1 MTKPIFLL
9 GVGAQKA
16 GTTWLHEYLASL
28 PEVDLGFMKEYHV
41 FDQNY
46 VRDTT
51 PGRKKK
57 FENYLDSFFGSD
69 LLSIRHKFRRNHK
82 HYFSYFRKLVDSPD
96 QVFITGDI
104 TPSYAALPVKVL
116 QYIKSSLEKNGFRVR
131 VVFLMRDPVARCI
144 SANRMYSSPRL
155 LDSPGDA
162 ALEAELLA
170 KKYQQ
175 TRFQIRT
182 RYDNTIGNLEQVFNP
197 DELYL
202 GFYEELF
209 SDNAIAEICSFLE
222 LPFRPGNY
230 EQVVHGSL
238 VKSELP
244 EPVKSQVRSYYSEV
258 YDFVLNRFGQDRVK
272 KLWKMS

>member
-1 MTKPIFLL
+1 VAKPIFVL

-16 GTTWLHEYLASL
+16 GTTWLHEYLGSL

-41 FDQNY
+41 FDQNH
-46 VRDTT
+46 VQDTT
-51 PGRKKK
+51 PGRKKRLK
-57 FENYLDSFFGSD
+57 NYLDSFFRTDS
-69 LLSIRHKFRRNHK
+69 LSIRHKFRRNHK
-82 HYFSYFRKLVDSPD
+82 HYFSYFRKLVDGSS

-116 QYIKSSLEKNGFRVR
+116 RYIKSQLEKNGFRVR
-131 VVFLMRDPVARCI
+131 VIFLMRDPVARCI

-155 LDSPGDA
+155 LESPGDG

-182 RYDNTIGNLEQVFNP
+182 RYDLTIINLEQVFTP
-197 DELYL
+197 GELYL

-209 SDNAIAEICSFLE
+209 SDKAIAEICSFLE
-222 LPFRPGNY
+222 LPFRPGKY

-244 EPVKSQVRSYYSEV
+244 ETIKSEVRSYYSQV
-258 YDFVLNRFGQDRVK
+258 YDFTVNRFGQDKMK
-272 KLWKMS
+272 KLWKAR

>member
-41 FDQNY
+41 FDQNH
-46 VRDTT
+46 VLDTT
-51 PGRKKK
+51 PGRKKR

-69 LLSIRHKFRRNHK
+69 SLSIRHKFRRNHK

-116 QYIKSSLEKNGFRVR
+116 RYIKSSLEKNGFRVR

-182 RYDNTIGNLEQVFNP
+182 RYDQTINNLEQVFTS

-209 SDNAIAEICSFLE
+209 SDKAIAEICSFLE
-222 LPFRPGNY
+222 LPFRPGKY
-230 EQVVHGSL
+230 KQVVHGSL

-244 EPVKSQVRSYYSEV
+244 ETIKSEVRSYYSEV
-258 YDFVLNRFGQDRVK
+258 YDFVLKRFGQDRVK
-272 KLWKMS
+272 KLWKMD

>member
-1 MTKPIFLL
+1 VTKPIFVL

-16 GTTWLHEYLASL
+16 GTTWLHAYLKSL

-41 FDQNY
+41 FDQNH

-51 PGRKKK
+51 PGRRKR
-57 FENYLDSFFGSD
+57 FENYLHGFFGSD
-69 LLSIRHKFRRNHK
+69 SLAMRYRFRRNHK
-82 HYFSYFRKLVDSPD
+82 QYFSYFRKLVDKSD

-104 TPSYAALPVKVL
+104 TPSYAALPVRVL
-116 QYIKSSLEKNGFRVR
+116 RYIKSSLEKNGFRVR
-131 VVFLMRDPVARCI
+131 VIFLMRDPVARCI

-155 LDSPGDA
+155 LEAPGDA
-162 ALEAELLA
+162 NLEAELLEQ
-170 KKYQQ
+170 KYQQ

-182 RYDNTIGNLEQVFNP
+182 RYDQTITNLEQVFTP

-209 SDNAIAEICSFLE
+209 SDKAIAEICSFLE

-230 EQVVHGSL
+230 EQVVHGSS

-244 EPVKSQVRSYYSEV
+244 EAIKSEVRSYYSQV

-272 KLWKMS
+272 KLWKLQ

>member
-1 MTKPIFLL
+1 VTKPIFLL

>member
-1 MTKPIFLL
+1 VTKPIFVL

-16 GTTWLHEYLASL
+16 GTTWLHEYLESL

-51 PGRKKK
+51 PARKKR

-69 LLSIRHKFRRNHK
+69 LLSLRHKFRRNHK

-116 QYIKSSLEKNGFRVR
+116 QYIKSSLEKYGFRVR

-182 RYDNTIGNLEQVFNP
+182 RYDQTITNLEQVFNP

-209 SDNAIAEICSFLE
+209 SDKAIAEICSFME

-244 EPVKSQVRSYYSEV
+244 EPVKSEVRSYYSEV
-258 YDFVLNRFGQDRVK
+258 YDFVLKRFGQDRVK
-272 KLWKMS
+272 KLWKMD

>member
-1 MTKPIFLL
+1 VAKPIFVL

-16 GTTWLHEYLASL
+16 GTTWLHEYLGSL

-41 FDQNY
+41 FDQNH
-46 VRDTT
+46 VQDTT
-51 PGRKKK
+51 PGRKKRLK
-57 FENYLDSFFGSD
+57 NYLDSFFRTDS
-69 LLSIRHKFRRNHK
+69 LSIRHKFRRNHK
-82 HYFSYFRKLVDSPD
+82 HYFSYFRKLVDGSS

-116 QYIKSSLEKNGFRVR
+116 RYIKSQLEKNGFRVR
-131 VVFLMRDPVARCI
+131 VIFLMRDPVARCI

-155 LDSPGDA
+155 LESPGDG

-182 RYDNTIGNLEQVFNP
+182 RYDLTIINLEQVFTP
-197 DELYL
+197 GELYL

-209 SDNAIAEICSFLE
+209 SDKAIAEICSFLE

-230 EQVVHGSL
+230 EQVVHGTL

-244 EPVKSQVRSYYSEV
+244 ETIKAQVRSYYSQV

-272 KLWKMS
+272 KLWKMI

>member
-1 MTKPIFLL
+1 VTKPIFLL

-41 FDQNY
+41 FDQNH
-46 VRDTT
+46 VLDTT
-51 PGRKKK
+51 PGRKKR

-69 LLSIRHKFRRNHK
+69 SLSIRHKFRRNHK

-116 QYIKSSLEKNGFRVR
+116 RYIKSSLEKNGFRVR

-182 RYDNTIGNLEQVFNP
+182 RYDQTINNLEQVFTS

-209 SDNAIAEICSFLE
+209 SDKAIAEICSFLE
-222 LPFRPGNY
+222 LPFRPGKY
-230 EQVVHGSL
+230 KQVVHGSL

-244 EPVKSQVRSYYSEV
+244 ETIKSEVRSYYSEV
-258 YDFVLNRFGQDRVK
+258 YDFVLKRFGQDRVK
-272 KLWKMS
+272 KLWKMD

>member
-1 MTKPIFLL
+1 VTKPIFVL

-16 GTTWLHEYLASL
+16 GTTWLHAYLESL
-28 PEVDLGFMKEYHV
+28 PEVNLGFMKEYHV
-41 FDQNY
+41 FDQKH
-46 VRDTT
+46 VKDTT
-51 PGRKKK
+51 PGRKKRI
-57 FENYLDSFFGSD
+57 ENYLDSFFGSD
-69 LLSIRHKFRRNHK
+69 SLSLRHKFRRNHK
-82 HYFSYFRKLVDSPD
+82 HYFSYFRKLVESND

-116 QYIKSSLEKNGFRVR
+116 QYIKSSLEKNGFRVK

-162 ALEAELLA
+162 DLEAELLA

-182 RYDNTIGNLEQVFNP
+182 RYDQTITNLEQVFTP

-209 SDNAIAEICSFLE
+209 SDKAIAEICSFLE

-244 EPVKSQVRSYYSEV
+244 ETVKAEVRSYYSQV
-258 YDFVLNRFGQDRVK
+258 YNFVLNRFGQDRVK
-272 KLWKMS
+272 KLWKLP

>member
-1 MTKPIFLL
+1 VTKPIFLL

-69 LLSIRHKFRRNHK
+69 LLSIRHRFRRNHK

-182 RYDNTIGNLEQVFNP
+182 RYDKTIGNLEQVFNP

-209 SDNAIAEICSFLE
+209 SDKAIAEICSFLE

-244 EPVKSQVRSYYSEV
+244 ETVKSEVRNYYSEV
-258 YDFVLNRFGQDRVK
+258 YDFVLKRFGQDRVK
-272 KLWKMS
+272 KLWKMD

>member
-1 MTKPIFLL
+1 
-9 GVGAQKA
+9 
-16 GTTWLHEYLASL
+16 
-28 PEVDLGFMKEYHV
+28 MKEYHV
-41 FDQNY
+41 FDQKH
-46 VRDTT
+46 VKDTT
-51 PGRKKK
+51 PARKKRI
-57 FENYLDSFFGSD
+57 ENYLDSFFGSD
-69 LLSIRHKFRRNHK
+69 SLSLRHKFRRNHK

-116 QYIKSSLEKNGFRVR
+116 RYIKSSLEKNGFRVR
-131 VVFLMRDPVARCI
+131 VVFLMRDPVARCV

-155 LDSPGDA
+155 LGSPGDA

-182 RYDNTIGNLEQVFNP
+182 RYDQTITNLEQVFTP

-209 SDNAIAEICSFLE
+209 SDKVIAEICSFLE
-222 LPFRPGNY
+222 LPFRPGKY

-244 EPVKSQVRSYYSEV
+244 EAIKSEVRSYYSQV

-272 KLWKMS
+272 KLWKLK